1 VGAQIRHG
9 LGVIPSTGGSL
20 RLAVATTARALS
32 QQIST
37 CLLNGS
43 MSTIS
48 RSPKKFST
56 LNFLAA
62 AWASALAR
70 HWSRLVSIL
79 INWATISRF
88 IMRSRLVEG
97 S

>member
-1 VGAQIRHG
+1 MAARILAEIGIQLALQIGEGLGHVGTQIRHG

-48 RSPKKFST
+48 RSP
-56 LNFLAA
+56 
-62 AWASALAR
+62 
-70 HWSRLVSIL
+70 
-79 INWATISRF
+79 
-88 IMRSRLVEG
+88 
-97 S
+97 